1 MTVRLARVEEAERI
15 ADLYRMVIG
24 QPYCTWSDQ
33 YPGIEEVTHD
43 IETRNLFVCVQGDVL
58 IGAISI
64 VPENE
69 LDEVT
74 TWVVSQ
80 NTCEIARVVIKPG
93 CQGKGYSRVLVQEII
108 RILQTER
115 HCAAIH
121 LAVATVNVPAYRTY
135 MNLGFKPVGEADL
148 YGHHFC
154 LCEKILFVHGEMI
167 Q

>member
-15 ADLYRMVIG
+15 VDLYRMVIG
-24 QPYCTWSDQ
+24 QPYCTWNDQ
-33 YPGIEEVTHD
+33 YPGIEEVNHD
-43 IETRNLFVCVQGDVL
+43 IETNNLFVCEEGDSL

-69 LDEVT
+69 LDDVMN
-74 TWVVSQ
+74 WAVSQ
-80 NTCEIARVVIKPG
+80 NACEIARVVIKPS
-93 CQGKGYSRVLVQEII
+93 CQGKGYSRLLVREII

-121 LAVATVNVPAYRTY
+121 LAVATVNVLAYRTY
-135 MNLGFKPVGEADL
+135 MSMGFKPVGEVDL

-154 LCEKILFVHGEMI
+154 LCEKDLLPMGK
-167 Q
+167 

>member
-1 MTVRLARVEEAERI
+1 MVIRLARAEEAEGI
-15 ADLYRMVIG
+15 VDLYRMVIG
-24 QPYCTWSDQ
+24 QPYCTWNDR

-43 IETRNLFVCVQGDVL
+43 IETRNLFVCEDMDAL

-69 LDEVT
+69 LDDVT
-74 TWVVSQ
+74 NWAVSHHA
-80 NTCEIARVVIKPG
+80 CEIARVVIKPS
-93 CQGKGYSRVLVQEII
+93 CQGKGYSRQLVREII

-115 HCAAIH
+115 HCASIH

-135 MNLGFKPVGEADL
+135 MHLGFQPVGEVDL

-154 LCEKILFVHGEMI
+154 LCEKVLLPMEK
-167 Q
+167 